1 MSRISGDGRTTRLF
15 KLVLNV
21 LAMLSVLIYGSIITA
36 VVSVIN
42 IAVVFVVMAVIY
54 LGFRSY
60 GLWTLY
66 LIRKHIFTACHECK
80 EKSLIPTYICPRCG
94 AQHTNLTP
102 GVYGILKRRCN
113 CGEKLPTTFFN
124 GRKNLDAICPHCGTL
139 LSNREAVPICIPI
152 VGGRSVGKTAFN
164 YSFFKGIY

>member
-1 MSRISGDGRTTRLF
+1 MAAVLQPAKKSYFFGKGYRDVGNTIKGAWRRNFVSLRKFKNNITMSRISGDGRTTRLF

-54 LGFRSY
+54 LGFSIIWLVDR
-60 GLWTLY
+60 LY

-94 AQHTNLTP
+94 APVTA
-102 GVYGILKRRCN
+102 GV
-113 CGEKLPTTFFN
+113 
-124 GRKNLDAICPHCGTL
+124 
-139 LSNREAVPICIPI
+139 I
-152 VGGRSVGKTAFN
+152 VD
-164 YSFFKGIY
+164 

>member
-54 LGFRSY
+54 LGFSIIWFVDR
-60 GLWTLY
+60 LY

-102 GVYGILKRRCN
+102 GVYGILK
-113 CGEKLPTTFFN
+113 K
-124 GRKNLDAICPHCGTL
+124 KM
-139 LSNREAVPICIPI
+139 
-152 VGGRSVGKTAFN
+152 
-164 YSFFKGIY
+164 

>member
-54 LGFRSY
+54 LGFSIIWFVEQALFDSKTY
-60 GLWTLY
+60 FY
-66 LIRKHIFTACHECK
+66 
-80 EKSLIPTYICPRCG
+80 SL
-94 AQHTNLTP
+94 
-102 GVYGILKRRCN
+102 
-113 CGEKLPTTFFN
+113 
-124 GRKNLDAICPHCGTL
+124 
-139 LSNREAVPICIPI
+139 S
-152 VGGRSVGKTAFN
+152 
-164 YSFFKGIY
+164 